1 VPWLEI
7 ACTGVTALR
16 LHPWRS
22 VATVACVVAALG
34 PYLTGL
40 GIAGGL
46 ARQAAQ
52 SLEEGADLYVT
63 GTQFGR
69 TVPLPLEAAE
79 KIAALPGVVK
89 AVPRI
94 VGKLTL
100 GDERH
105 PALVVG
111 MPPREMPSLD
121 FIEGELFR
129 DEQTNEL
136 VIGSQLASDLKLH
149 VGSLLPPFYRNR
161 QGEKVSK
168 VVGIFRADAPVWQ
181 ANLIFT
187 SFHTAARLFDQP
199 ALATDVLVYCRA
211 GAAEELSSAIR
222 RRLHWDLADG
232 SRLDV
237 QVAGRDGVR
246 ALWTVAAA
254 HRDGVFHL
262 HWMLA
267 VSIGILA
274 VLVTSGFGGTERR
287 YEVGV
292 LKAIGWRTDEIL
304 LRNLIEGLLLTAAG
318 ASLAVLVTWCWLAAL
333 NGWAIAALF
342 VPGLGWR
349 PRVDVPF
356 SLAPLPVVLGTLLS
370 WLVVTSGSLYTTWR
384 TAMTAPAGV
393 MRSVA

>member
-1 VPWLEI
+1 MAWLEI
-7 ACTGVTALR
+7 ARTGVTALR

-22 VATVACVVAALG
+22 VATIACVIAALS

-40 GIAGGL
+40 GLAGGL
-46 ARQAAQ
+46 ARQAAESIEQ
-52 SLEEGADLYVT
+52 GAEMYVT
-63 GTQFGR
+63 GMQFGR
-69 TVPLPLEAAE
+69 AVPLPLEAVE
-79 KIAALPGVVK
+79 EIASLPGVVK

-105 PALVVG
+105 TALVVG
-111 MPPREMPSLD
+111 LPPQAMPPLD
-121 FIEGELFR
+121 FIEGELFH
-129 DEQTNEL
+129 DEQLNEL
-136 VIGSQLASDLKLH
+136 VIGSQLAAQLKLH

-161 QGEKVSK
+161 RGEKVSK
-168 VVGIFRADAPVWQ
+168 VVGIFSADAPIWQ
-181 ANLIFT
+181 ANLVFT
-187 SFHTAARLFDQP
+187 SFDTAARLFDQP
-199 ALATDVLVYCRA
+199 ALATEVLVDCRT
-211 GAAEELSSAIR
+211 GTAEELATAIR
-222 RRLHWDLADG
+222 RRLHWELADG

-237 QVAGRDGVR
+237 QVASRGGVR

-287 YEVGV
+287 HEVGV

-304 LRNLIEGLLLTAAG
+304 LRNAIEGVLLTAAG
-318 ASLAVLVTWCWLAAL
+318 ASLAVLITWCWLTVF
-333 NGWAIAALF
+333 NGWSIAQLF

-349 PRVDVPF
+349 PKVDVPF
-356 SLAPLPVVLGTLLS
+356 HLAPVPVLLAALLS
-370 WLVVTSGSLYTTWR
+370 WLIVTSGSLYTTWR
-384 TAMTAPAGV
+384 IAMTPPASA
-393 MRSVA
+393 MR